1 LFTTSGARLLKL
13 AKCWNTAVFNGL
25 TTDKKFGF
33 LRLFGRKLSCI
44 WPQGNKAS

>member
-1 LFTTSGARLLKL
+1 MKNL
-13 AKCWNTAVFNGL
+13 A
-25 TTDKKFGF
+25 F